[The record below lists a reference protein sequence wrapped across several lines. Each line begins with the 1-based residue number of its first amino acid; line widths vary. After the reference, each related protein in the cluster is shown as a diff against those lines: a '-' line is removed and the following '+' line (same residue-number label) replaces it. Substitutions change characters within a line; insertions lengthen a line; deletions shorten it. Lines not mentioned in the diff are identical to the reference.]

1 MERPNYLRFL
11 LIVGGFIVAYILLL
25 SSLIALEADAPNANI
40 LTFNDALWFSIVTLT
55 TVGYGDLHPVT
66 NEGKMFGSIFLLF
79 SLGFYGVLI
88 GQITNFM
95 NTVKENRRL
104 GMNGT
109 NFKNHVVMIGWSEFG
124 KAVTDQLIAAGRHV
138 AIVTKEKDNIDIIHE
153 YYPSKKVFTLFS
165 DYNNFELLHKLN
177 VDHSSIV
184 FINLHDDTEKLV
196 YVLNMKKHFADANY
210 VVTLDN
216 ANLKST
222 FQSAGVRYAIS
233 KHEIASKLLA
243 SYIFEPD
250 VAVYSEEII
259 AYPQTDE
266 HYDIKQFMV
275 LDNNPY
281 KDQYYDKVFYDMK
294 KEFNVVLI
302 GIVKVDKGKRTL
314 MKNPEESV
322 KINVGDY
329 LIMITN
335 KKSVKKLQKFFN
347 VEEGYIT
354 D

>member
-1 MERPNYLRFL
+1 MKKPDYLKFL
-11 LIVGGFIVAYILLL
+11 LIAFAFIAIYVLML
-25 SSLIALEADAPNANI
+25 SVLITVESNDPNATI
-40 LTFNDALWFSIVTLT
+40 ITFDDALWYSIVTLT
-55 TVGYGDLHPVT
+55 TVGYGDLTPVT
-66 NEGKMFGSIFLLF
+66 HAGKLYGSIFLIF

-88 GQITNFM
+88 GQISSIM
-95 NTVKENRRL
+95 NTIKENKRL

-109 NFKNHVVMIGWSEFG
+109 SFSNHVVMIGWSEFG
-124 KAVTDQLIAAGRHV
+124 KAVADQLIAAGRKV
-138 AIVTKEKDNIDIIHE
+138 AIVTKEKDNVDIIHE
-153 YYPSKKVFTLFS
+153 YYPTKEVFTLFS
-165 DYNNFELLHKLN
+165 DYNNYELLNKLN
-177 VDHSSIV
+177 IKESSIV
-184 FINLHDDTEKLV
+184 FVNLNDDTEKLV
-196 YVLNMKKHFADANY
+196 YILNMKKFFNELNY

-216 ANLKST
+216 ANLKNT
-222 FQSAGVRYAIS
+222 FQSAGVRYTIS

-266 HYDIKQFMV
+266 HYDIKEFMV

-281 KDQYYDKVFYDMK
+281 KDQYYEKVFFDMK

-302 GIVKVDKGKRTL
+302 GMVKVEEGKRTL
-314 MKNPEESV
+314 LKNPEDSI
-322 KINVGDY
+322 KITEGDY

-335 KKSVKKLQKFFN
+335 KKSVKKLKSFFN
-347 VEEGYIT
+347 VEEGYIR

>member
-1 MERPNYLRFL
+1 MKKPNYLRFL
-11 LIVGGFIVAYILLL
+11 FIVFGFILIYVLLL
-25 SSLIALEADAPNANI
+25 SVLIAIEGSDPRANI
-40 LTFNDALWFSIVTLT
+40 ITFDDALWYSIVTLT

-66 NEGKMFGSIFLLF
+66 HEGRLFGSIFLIF

-88 GQITNFM
+88 GQITNIM
-95 NTVKENRRL
+95 NTIKENKRL

-109 NFKNHVVMIGWSEFG
+109 NFTHHIVIIGWSDFG
-124 KAVTDQLIAAGRHV
+124 KAVTDQLVAAGKNI

-153 YYPSKKVFTLFS
+153 FYSSKKVFTLFS
-165 DYNNFELLHKLN
+165 DYNNYELLNKLN
-177 VDHSSIV
+177 IKESSIV
-184 FINLHDDTEKLV
+184 FVNLNDDTEKLV
-196 YVLNMKKHFADANY
+196 YVLNLKKYFKELNY

-222 FQSAGVRYAIS
+222 FQSAGVRYTIS

-243 SYIFEPD
+243 SYIYEPD

-259 AYPQTDE
+259 AFPQTDE
-266 HYDIKQFMV
+266 HYDIKEFMV

-294 KEFNVVLI
+294 KAFNVVLI
-302 GIVKVDKGKRTL
+302 GMVKVDGGRRTL
-314 MKNPEESV
+314 LKNPEESV
-322 KINVGDY
+322 KIKEGDY

-335 KKSVKKLQKFFN
+335 KKAVKKLKSFFN
-347 VEEGYIT
+347 VEEGYINE
-354 D
+354 

>member
-1 MERPNYLRFL
+1 LKRPNYLKFA
-11 LIVGGFIVAYILLL
+11 LIVAGFIVAYILLL
-25 SSLIALEADAPNANI
+25 SSLIAIEAHAPNANI
-40 LTFNDALWFSIVTLT
+40 ITFDDALWFSIVTLT

-66 NEGKMFGSIFLLF
+66 DQGKLFGSIFLLF

-95 NTVKENRRL
+95 NTVKENKRL

-109 NFKNHVVMIGWSEFG
+109 NFSNHVVMIGWSDFG
-124 KAVTDQLIAAGRHV
+124 KAVTDQLIAAGRRV

-153 YYPSKKVFTLFS
+153 FYSSKHVFTLFS
-165 DYNNFELLHKLN
+165 DYNNFELLNKAN
-177 VDHSSIV
+177 IKESSIV
-184 FINLHDDTEKLV
+184 FVNLNDDTEKLV
-196 YVLNMKKHFADANY
+196 YVLNLKKYFADLSY

-216 ANLKST
+216 ANLKNT
-222 FQSAGVRYAIS
+222 FQSAGVRYTIS

-259 AYPQTDE
+259 AYPQNED
-266 HYDIKQFMV
+266 HYDIKEFMV
-275 LDNNPY
+275 LDKNPY
-281 KDQYYDKVFYDMK
+281 KNQYYDKVFYDMK

-302 GIVKVDKGKRTL
+302 GIVKVENGKRTL
-314 MKNPEESV
+314 LKNPDEEVVISE
-322 KINVGDY
+322 GDY

-335 KKSVKKLQKFFN
+335 KKAMKKLKHFFN
-347 VEEGYIT
+347 IQEGYI
-354 D
+354 DG

>member
-1 MERPNYLRFL
+1 MKKPNYLRL
-11 LIVGGFIVAYILLL
+11 VGIALGFIVIYVLML
-25 SSLIALEADAPNANI
+25 SFLISVESESPNATI
-40 LTFNDALWFSIVTLT
+40 KDFDDALWFSIVTLT
-55 TVGYGDLHPVT
+55 TVGYGDMIPVT
-66 NEGKMFGSIFLLF
+66 QTGKLFGSIFLLF

-88 GQITNFM
+88 GQISTIM
-95 NTVKENRRL
+95 NTVKENKRL

-109 NFKNHVVMIGWSEFG
+109 NFTNHVVMIGWSDFG
-124 KAVTDQLIAAGRHV
+124 KAVADQLIAAGRSV

-153 YYPSKKVFTLFS
+153 YYASKNVFTLFS
-165 DYNNFELLHKLN
+165 DYNNFEYLNKLN
-177 VDHSSIV
+177 VKESSIIFV
-184 FINLHDDTEKLV
+184 NLNDDTEKLV
-196 YVLNMKKHFADANY
+196 YILNMKKHFQDLNY

-222 FQSAGVRYAIS
+222 FQSAGVRYTVS

-250 VAVYSEEII
+250 VAIYSEEII

-275 LDNNPY
+275 LENNPY

-294 KEFNVVLI
+294 KELNVVLI
-302 GIVKVDKGKRTL
+302 GIVKIEDGKRTL
-314 MKNPEESV
+314 IKNPEESIV
-322 KINVGDY
+322 IKEGDY

-335 KKSVKKLQKFFN
+335 KKSVKKLKSFFN
-347 VEEGYIT
+347 VEEGYI
-354 D
+354 DE